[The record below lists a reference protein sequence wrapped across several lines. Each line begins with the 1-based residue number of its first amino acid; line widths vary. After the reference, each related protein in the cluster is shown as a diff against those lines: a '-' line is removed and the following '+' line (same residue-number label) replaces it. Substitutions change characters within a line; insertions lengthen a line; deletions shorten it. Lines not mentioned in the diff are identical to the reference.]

1 MALWTKRTGI
11 MLAYPFNENRLRKN
25 FCVPYLVQPKLNGE
39 RCRILVNKSN
49 DVTLL
54 SSEENEITS
63 MPHIVQA
70 VQEAQLGSLELD
82 GELYCPGWSLQ
93 KIHSAVSRKNKL
105 HDEYKDVSFNL
116 FDLVIENDQFTRL
129 SLIYDHLAPYFED
142 PLRVVETTPCTNLAM
157 IEALLVDYMKEGYE
171 GIIIRDPR
179 APYVRR
185 RATTMLKWKP
195 RKHDCYMI
203 VAANEEVDQ
212 YGVPKNTLGSLTLTS
227 DGEEFNAG
235 SGMLTHAQR
244 AKYWDLR
251 NTLPGQYAL
260 IKYPELTARGIPSH
274 PVLIEISS
282 TYKDDN
288 DEEII

>member
-1 MALWTKRTGI
+1 M
-11 MLAYPFNENRLRKN
+11 
-25 FCVPYLVQPKLNGE
+25 
-39 RCRILVNKSN
+39 
-49 DVTLL
+49 L
-54 SSEENEITS
+54 SSEENVITS
-63 MPHIVQA
+63 MPHVQA
-70 VQEAQLGSLELD
+70 HVEALNIPNLEMD
-82 GELYCPGWSLQ
+82 GELYAHGWSLQ

-105 HDEYKDVSFNL
+105 HDEYLDVTYNL
-116 FDLVIENDQFTRL
+116 FDIVVEADQFTRL
-129 SLIYDHLAPYFED
+129 SLIYDHLAPHFKD
-142 PLRVVETTPCTNLAM
+142 PLRIVETTPCTNLAM
-157 IEALLVDYMKEGYE
+157 IEALLIDYMKEGYE

-195 RKHDCYMI
+195 RKHDWYMI